1 MYRYKKIKKDDK
13 DDIHLLKLL
22 PSDEDE
28 NLITIS
34 NQMSIPET
42 LNLLKGSKEE
52 ESVLEIFNKNHKNK
66 KPNIELNYSK
76 VILSF

>member
-1 MYRYKKIKKDDK
+1 MYRYKKFKKDDK
-13 DDIHLLKLL
+13 DGTHLLKLL

-52 ESVLEIFNKNHKNK
+52 ESVLEIFNKNHNQKF
-66 KPNIELNYSK
+66 ISK
-76 VILSF
+76 